1 MFPCDTIFPL
11 HLMCFSGDK
20 SLTSSWLNFPSN
32 IFSQKETPCS
42 CSPSYRSSI
51 HPSTYGAKRF
61 ARRLCVAI
69 DEMRD
74 GDGGG
79 SILMQVVHACMLS
92 SGEKNAMCRVHM
104 SHDSMSSEELNT
116 AKFVQRRKVRLAI
129 RPIRDR
135 ATSLGVR
142 LELYSKRWPIN
153 PGDS

>member
-1 MFPCDTIFPL
+1 MGTSHSL
-11 HLMCFSGDK
+11 HHGSIPVKYF
-20 SLTSSWLNFPSN
+20 LTKRDALQLQSVLVP
-32 IFSQKETPCS
+32 
-42 CSPSYRSSI
+42 SI
-51 HPSTYGAKRF
+51 HPPTEYGAKRF

-74 GDGGG
+74 DDGGG